1 MKDQAFEECLFVH
14 LSVTIQLHKIKNQ
27 IKIKKLSI

>member
-14 LSVTIQLHKIKNQ
+14 L
-27 IKIKKLSI
+27 